1 MDTNSN
7 YSSYYQQ
14 PAPNQESPKTPKKGG
29 TIKKLLLGASI
40 GLLFGI
46 FAGLGFQAINFTT
59 EIIRGDR
66 SKAESRQE
74 RAKDKD
80 MSFED
85 DELSDDEALEGDKA
99 IEAPSAPIAQSVD
112 DTNGLYVNDVTKVV
126 ENVMPSVVSV
136 NNKYVTKMNYFGQT
150 YSQKNESAGSGIIV
164 GKNDDELLLVT
175 NYHVVE
181 GTEELTVTFA
191 DDEQASA
198 QIKGTDSKRDLAV
211 IAVQLSDIKPD
222 TMDSLVIAKLGD
234 SKNLVVGE
242 QVVAIGN
249 SLGYGQSVTVGV
261 VSALDR
267 PIGVTSMDPNEE
279 INTEATFIQ
288 TDAAINPGNSGGAL
302 LNMRGQVIG
311 INSNKIGGTVVEGMG
326 YAIPISD
333 AKPIIENLMTKK
345 TKVKVSDD
353 SRGILGI
360 TGVNVEKEYSEVYGM
375 PVGVYVSSVTEGT
388 GADAAGLVRG
398 DVIVA
403 LDGEEVSSM
412 DDLKRALEYYSAGTT
427 VELTIMQGSPTGYK
441 SKTVMVT
448 LSPADSQ

>member
-74 RAKDKD
+74 RVKDKD

-85 DELSDDEALEGDKA
+85 DELPDDEALEGDKA
-99 IEAPSAPIAQSVD
+99 IEAPSAPIARSVD

-150 YSQKNESAGSGIIV
+150 YSQENESAGSGIIV

-181 GTEELTVTFA
+181 STEELTVTFA

-222 TMDSLVIAKLGD
+222 TMDSIVIAKLGD
-234 SKNLVVGE
+234 SKNLIVGE